1 VVGLANARVCFSI
14 DGSQRRL
21 GEQVVS
27 SAKAKRGQLASI
39 ALVSVAFAWGASFVL
54 MKDTI
59 ETQPIWD
66 FLGTRFVVATL
77 VMIAVRPKVIRLM
90 RGPVLANGAILGL
103 LLAAGY
109 YTQTVG
115 LQLTTAAI
123 TGFITGLYV
132 VMVPLMAFLFFK
144 QKIGLKVVL
153 GVALSTIGLAFISI
167 NGVSFDLNQLW
178 VVACAFFY
186 ALHIIGLS
194 IWSPGR
200 DPYALTVVQ
209 LGTMAVANMIFAVT
223 DGYQGPVGF
232 NGWFTIVFTAVLG
245 TALGFFVQTWAQ
257 GIMDP
262 SRVAI
267 ILTLEVVFAAGI
279 SVAAGQ
285 ETLLPKT
292 LLGGILMLG
301 AMMIVEWPSRR
312 NKTDLVPLEP
322 MQH

>member
-1 VVGLANARVCFSI
+1 MAVPKTKLGPLAAV
-14 DGSQRRL
+14 
-21 GEQVVS
+21 
-27 SAKAKRGQLASI
+27 

-77 VMIAVRPKVIRLM
+77 VMILVRPSVLRLIRGRL
-90 RGPVLANGAILGL
+90 LLNGVILGL
-103 LLAAGY
+103 LLGAGY

-123 TGFITGLYV
+123 TGFLTGLYV
-132 VMVPLMAFLFFK
+132 VMVPFLAWFFFK
-144 QKIGLKVVL
+144 QKIGAKVVA
-153 GVALSTIGLAFISI
+153 GVALSTVGLAFISI

-178 VVACAFFY
+178 VVACALFY
-186 ALHIIGLS
+186 AAHIIGLS
-194 IWSPGR
+194 VWSPGR
-200 DPYALTVVQ
+200 DAYALTVVQ
-209 LGTMAVANMIFAVT
+209 LGTMAVATMAFAFI
-223 DGYQGPVGF
+223 DGFQGPVGF

-279 SVAAGQ
+279 AVAVGQ

-292 LLGGILMLG
+292 LLGGLLMLA
-301 AMMIVEWPSRR
+301 AMVLVEWPSRR
-312 NKTDLVPLEP
+312 SKGNLVPLEP

>member
-1 VVGLANARVCFSI
+1 MTAP
-14 DGSQRRL
+14 
-21 GEQVVS
+21 
-27 SAKAKRGQLASI
+27 KAKLGPLAGI
-39 ALVSVAFAWGASFVL
+39 ALTSVAFAWGASFVL

-66 FLGTRFVVATL
+66 FLGTRFVLATL
-77 VMIAVRPKVIRLM
+77 VMIAVRPSVLRLIRGRL
-90 RGPVLANGAILGL
+90 LLNGVILGIL
-103 LLAAGY
+103 LGAGY

-123 TGFITGLYV
+123 TGFLTGLYV
-132 VMVPLMAFLFFK
+132 VMVPIMAWMIFK
-144 QKIGLKVVL
+144 QKIGVKVVI
-153 GVALSTIGLAFISI
+153 GVALSTVGLAFISI

-178 VVACAFFY
+178 VVACALLY
-186 ALHIIGLS
+186 AGHIIGLS
-194 IWSPGR
+194 VWSPGR
-200 DPYALTVVQ
+200 DAYALTVIQ
-209 LGTMAVANMIFAVT
+209 LGTMAVGTMAVAVT
-223 DGYQGPVGF
+223 DGYQGPVGY

-279 SVAAGQ
+279 AVAVGQ

-292 LLGGILMLG
+292 LFGGVLMLA
-301 AMMIVEWPSRR
+301 AMVVVEWPTRR
-312 NKTDLVPLEP
+312 TKHDLVPLEP

>member
-1 VVGLANARVCFSI
+1 MTAP
-14 DGSQRRL
+14 
-21 GEQVVS
+21 
-27 SAKAKRGQLASI
+27 KAKLGPLAGI
-39 ALVSVAFAWGASFVL
+39 ALTSVAFAWGASFVL

-66 FLGTRFVVATL
+66 FLGTRFVLATL
-77 VMIAVRPKVIRLM
+77 VMIAVRPSVLRLIRGRL
-90 RGPVLANGAILGL
+90 LLNGVILGVL
-103 LLAAGY
+103 LGAGY

-123 TGFITGLYV
+123 TGFLTGLYV
-132 VMVPLMAFLFFK
+132 VMVPIMAWMIFK
-144 QKIGLKVVL
+144 QKIGVKVVI

-178 VVACAFFY
+178 VVACALLY
-186 ALHIIGLS
+186 AGHIIGLS
-194 IWSPGR
+194 VWSPGR
-200 DPYALTVVQ
+200 DAYALTVIQ
-209 LGTMAVANMIFAVT
+209 LGTMAVGTMAVAVT
-223 DGYQGPVGF
+223 DGYQGPVGY

-279 SVAAGQ
+279 AVAVGQ

-292 LLGGILMLG
+292 LLGGVLMLA
-301 AMMIVEWPSRR
+301 AMVVVEWPTRR
-312 NKTDLVPLEP
+312 TKHDLVPLEP

>member
-1 VVGLANARVCFSI
+1 MTAPKTKLGTLAT
-14 DGSQRRL
+14 
-21 GEQVVS
+21 
-27 SAKAKRGQLASI
+27 I

-66 FLGTRFVVATL
+66 FLGTRFVLATL
-77 VMIAVRPKVIRLM
+77 VMIAVRPSVLRLIRGRL
-90 RGPVLANGAILGL
+90 LLNGVILGVL
-103 LLAAGY
+103 LGAGY

-123 TGFITGLYV
+123 TGFLTGLYV
-132 VMVPLMAFLFFK
+132 VMVPIMAWMIFK
-144 QKIGLKVVL
+144 QKIGVKVVI
-153 GVALSTIGLAFISI
+153 GVALSTVGLAFISI

-178 VVACAFFY
+178 VLACALLY
-186 ALHIIGLS
+186 AAHIIGLS
-194 IWSPGR
+194 VWSPGR
-200 DPYALTVVQ
+200 DAYALTVIQ
-209 LGTMAVANMIFAVT
+209 LGTMAVGTMAVAFT
-223 DGYQGPVGF
+223 DGYQGPVGY

-279 SVAAGQ
+279 AVAVGQ

-292 LLGGILMLG
+292 LLGGVLMLA
-301 AMMIVEWPSRR
+301 AMVVVEWPTRR
-312 NKTDLVPLEP
+312 TKNDLVPLEP